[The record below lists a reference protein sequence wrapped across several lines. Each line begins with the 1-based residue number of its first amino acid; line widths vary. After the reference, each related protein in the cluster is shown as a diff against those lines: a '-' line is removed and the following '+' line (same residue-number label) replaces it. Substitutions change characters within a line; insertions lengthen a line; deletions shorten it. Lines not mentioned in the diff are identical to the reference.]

1 MLHATTVT
9 DALKRQLKAQD
20 ITYAELAQRI
30 GMSEASVKRMFS
42 LKNFTLH
49 RLDQILTAIG
59 IDFQDLAH
67 VARERQK
74 LISSLTFEQEE
85 EIIGDIRLFVIAVSA
100 LNLRPFEQIVG
111 MYDISEAEA
120 VSYLLRLD
128 RIGFLQLL
136 PNNRVK
142 LLVSRTF
149 AWIPNGPIQNYF
161 RKTAYGDYLDSRFDG
176 EMEMMRVVNVM
187 LSKQSSAVLLERLKQ
202 LADDFS
208 QQHQDDARLPP
219 AERFPISL
227 MLAARPW
234 MPKEFKALLRR

>member
-1 MLHATTVT
+1 MLHATNVT
-9 DALKRQLKAQD
+9 EALKRQLKAQD
-20 ITYAELAQRI
+20 ITYADLAQRI
-30 GMSEASVKRMFS
+30 GVSEASVKRMFS

-59 IDFQDLAH
+59 IDFQDLAQ
-67 VARERQK
+67 VARERQQ

-85 EIIGDIRLFVIAVSA
+85 EIIGDTRLFIVAVSA
-100 LNLRPFEQIVG
+100 LNMRPFEQIIG

-120 VSYLLRLD
+120 VKYLLRLD

-149 AWIPNGPIQNYF
+149 AWIPNGPIQKYF
-161 RKTAYGDYLDSRFDG
+161 REKAYGDYLDSRFDG

-187 LSKQSSAVLLERLKQ
+187 LSKQSTAALLEGLKQ

-208 QQHQDDARLPP
+208 QQHQDDARLPQD
-219 AERFPISL
+219 ERFPISL